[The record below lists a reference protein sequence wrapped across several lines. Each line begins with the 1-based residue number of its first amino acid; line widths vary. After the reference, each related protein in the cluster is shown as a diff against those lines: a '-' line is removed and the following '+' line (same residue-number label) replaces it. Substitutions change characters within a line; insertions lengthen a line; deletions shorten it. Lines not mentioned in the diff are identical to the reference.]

1 MTAQATYEFKAEI
14 KQLLDILVHSLYTE
28 REIFLR
34 ELVSNASDALDKLRI
49 TNATSDAVNA
59 EAATDDEAP
68 LEIRIEVDKDKKTL
82 TISDNGIG
90 MTEAELVENIGT
102 IAHSGSASFLKALKD
117 SGAQSADGI
126 IGRFGVGFYSVYMVA
141 QSVRITTKS
150 YRADAKPVEWISD
163 GQGAYTIRELTPG
176 NGADETAAATRGT
189 RIELTLKDD
198 QAEQFTDVEGL
209 RHIIRKHSNFIGFP
223 ILVDGLRA
231 NTVPALWREPK
242 FQITKEQYKEFYSFL
257 TFDHD
262 EPLDTLH
269 TSVDAPVQFNA
280 LCFIPKKSKDF
291 LGFDREDW
299 GLDLYVRRVLI
310 QRQNKDLI
318 PQHLMFVR
326 GVVDTEDLPLNI
338 SRETLQDNLLIRKIN
353 TTLAKQVL
361 AHLAKMAED
370 KDAYAEFWREH
381 SRVFKAG
388 YMDFANREAFSGL
401 LRFNA
406 SSCGAAEELVS
417 FDEYIARAKPDQKK
431 IYFAYGPSREAL
443 KLNPHLEIFRK
454 KGVEVLYLFEP
465 IDEFVM
471 DALRRHKDFDL
482 TPAEVAKPEDL
493 AALPDVDLDGAAAD
507 TAETPA
513 QPGKDALEALFTR
526 IKAVLGDGVTEVRAS
541 ARLTGSPCCLVNPD
555 GHTTSSMDKIMRSMS
570 HDNSVPKKV
579 LELNPKHELIRNLAD
594 LNQADATDPFVEQAA
609 KQLFESALLL
619 EGYLTDPHAL
629 VGRIQDLLAKSSTW
643 YAKAK

>member
-49 TNATSDAVNA
+49 INATSDAINA
-59 EAATDDEAP
+59 EAAGDDETP
-68 LEIRIEVDKDKKTL
+68 LEIRIETKKDGKL
-82 TISDNGIG
+82 LAISDNGVG

-117 SGAQSADGI
+117 SGAASADGI

-141 QSVRITTKS
+141 EKVTITTRS
-150 YRADAKPVEWISD
+150 YREDALPVEWTSD
-163 GQGAYTIRELTPG
+163 GQGSYTIRELTG
-176 NGADETAAATRGT
+176 DEAAGVVRGT
-189 RIELTLKDD
+189 SIEIALKDD
-198 QAEQFTDVEGL
+198 LADQFTDAEGL

-223 ILVDGLRA
+223 ILVDGTRA

-257 TFDHD
+257 TYDAD

-269 TSVDAPVQFNA
+269 LSVDAPVQFNA

-291 LGFDREDW
+291 GGFDREDW

-353 TTLAKQVL
+353 ATLTKQVL
-361 AHLAKMAED
+361 AHLEKMAED
-370 KDAYAEFWREH
+370 KASYAEFWREH
-381 SRVFKAG
+381 ARVFKAG
-388 YMDFANREAFSGL
+388 YMDFGNREKFAGL
-401 LRFNA
+401 LRFNS
-406 SSCGAAEELVS
+406 SSCESAEELVS
-417 FDEYIARAKPDQKK
+417 LDDYISRAKVDQKK
-431 IYFAYGPSREAL
+431 VYYAFGPSREAL

-454 KGVEVLYLFEP
+454 KGVEVLFMFEP

-471 DALRRHKDFDL
+471 DALRKHKDFDL
-482 TPAEVAKPEDL
+482 TPAEMAKPEDM
-493 AALPDVDLDGAAAD
+493 AALPDVEPADSAEAQAAP
-507 TAETPA
+507 E
-513 QPGKDALEALFTR
+513 KDALDALFAR
-526 IKAVLGDGVTEVRAS
+526 VKDILGDGVTEVRAS

-555 GHTTSSMDKIMRSMS
+555 GHTTSSMDKIMRAMS
-570 HDNSVPKKV
+570 HDASVPKKV

-594 LNQADATDPFVEQAA
+594 LNQADPADPFVEQAA
-609 KQLFESALLL
+609 RQLFESALLL

-629 VGRIQDLLAKSSTW
+629 VGRIQDLLAKSSGW
-643 YAKAK
+643 YAKAR

>member
-49 TNATSDAVNA
+49 ISATSDANA
-59 EAATDDEAP
+59 EAAGDDETP
-68 LEIRIEVDKDKKTL
+68 LEIRIEADKTGKLL

-102 IAHSGSASFLKALKD
+102 IAHSGSAHFLKALKE
-117 SGAQSADGI
+117 SGGAAGQDAGGI
-126 IGRFGVGFYSVYMVA
+126 IGRFGVGFYSVFMVA
-141 QSVRITTKS
+141 GSVRITTRS
-150 YRADAKPVEWISD
+150 YREGAMPVEWTSD
-163 GQGAYTIRELTPG
+163 GQGAYTIRELTG
-176 NGADETAAATRGT
+176 DEAAAALRGT
-189 RIELTLKDD
+189 KIEVSLKDD
-198 QAEQFTDVEGL
+198 LADQFTDAEGL

-223 ILVDGLRA
+223 ILVDGERA

-257 TFDHD
+257 TFDQD

-269 TSVDAPVQFNA
+269 LSVDAPVQFNA
-280 LCFIPKKSKDF
+280 LCFIPPKSKDVM
-291 LGFDREDW
+291 GFDREDW

-338 SRETLQDNLLIRKIN
+338 SRETLQDNLLIRKIKA
-353 TTLAKQVL
+353 TLTKQVL

-370 KDAYAEFWREH
+370 KDIYAQFWREH

-388 YMDFANREAFSGL
+388 YMDFANREAFAGL
-401 LRFNA
+401 LRFNS
-406 SSCGAAEELVS
+406 SSCETAEELVS
-417 FDEYIARAKPDQKK
+417 LDEYSSRAKLDQKK
-431 IYFAYGPSREAL
+431 IYFAFGPSREAL

-454 KGVEVLYLFEP
+454 KGVEVLYMFEP

-471 DALRRHKDFDL
+471 DALRKHKDFDL
-482 TPAEVAKPEDL
+482 TPAELAKAEDL
-493 AALPDVDLDGAAAD
+493 AALPDVEAAPDA
-507 TAETPA
+507 AETAPA
-513 QPGKDALEALFTR
+513 PEKDALDALFER
-526 IKAVLGDGVTEVRAS
+526 FKGILGDAITDVRAS

-555 GHTTSSMDKIMRSMS
+555 GHTTSSMDKIMRAMS

-579 LELNPKHELIRNLAD
+579 LELNPKHELIRNLAA
-594 LNQADATDPFVEQAA
+594 LNQTDGSDPFVEQAA
-609 KQLFESALLL
+609 RQLFESALLL

-629 VGRIQDLLAKSSTW
+629 VGRIQDLLAKSSGW

>member
-1 MTAQATYEFKAEI
+1 MTAKATYEFKAEI

-49 TNATSDAVNA
+49 TNATSDAASA
-59 EAATDDEAP
+59 EAASDDESP
-68 LEIRIEVDKDKKTL
+68 LEIRIEADKDKKTL
-82 TISDNGIG
+82 TLSDNGIG

-102 IAHSGSASFLKALKD
+102 IAHSGSASFLKALKE
-117 SGAQSADGI
+117 SGGQGADGI

-150 YRADAKPVEWISD
+150 YRHDATPVEWVSD
-163 GQGAYTIRELTPG
+163 GQGAYTIRELTG
-176 NGADETAAATRGT
+176 KTAKAVARGT
-189 RIELTLKDD
+189 TIELSLKDD
-198 QAEQFTDVEGL
+198 QAEQFTDAEGL

-223 ILVDGLRA
+223 ILVGGERA

-257 TFDHD
+257 TYDQD
-262 EPLDTLH
+262 EPLHTLH
-269 TSVDAPVQFNA
+269 LAVDAPVQFNA

-291 LGFDREDW
+291 MGFDREDW

-388 YMDFANREAFSGL
+388 YMDFTNREAFAGL
-401 LRFNA
+401 LRFNS
-406 SSCGAAEELVS
+406 SSCEEASELVS
-417 FDEYIARAKPDQKK
+417 FDEYLTRAKLDQKK

-471 DALRRHKDFDL
+471 DALRKHKDFDL

-493 AALPDVDLDGAAAD
+493 SALPDIDTAAPEAAD
-507 TAETPA
+507 AQAEPA
-513 QPGKDALEALFTR
+513 KDALEALFSR
-526 IKAVLGDGVTEVRAS
+526 IKSVLGDGVTEVRAS

-570 HDNSVPKKV
+570 QDTSVPKKV
-579 LELNPKHELIRNLAD
+579 LELNPKHELIRNLAS
-594 LNQADATDPFVEQAA
+594 LNQADPGDPFVEQAA
-609 KQLFESALLL
+609 RQLFESALLL

-629 VGRIQDLLAKSSTW
+629 VGRIQDLLAKSSNW